1 MANDRRRQHNERV
14 GGNGTRIAGTIATC
28 VDRLC
33 VHVQFEET
41 IREGNIDDA
50 NSPEPR
56 DNRFEREDRD
66 DIGLLQ
72 NGILCDQFDGGPS
85 ALLIQVFDF
94 KAMVLDVV
102 RERVGDLQ
110 HHAKQRHF
118 DVIHAIDGDCPGIRA
133 LSRP

>member
-1 MANDRRRQHNERV
+1 MANNRRRQHNERV
-14 GGNGTRIAGTIATC
+14 GGNGARIAGTIAAC

-33 VHVQFEET
+33 VHVQLEET
-41 IREGNIDDA
+41 FCEGNIDDA

-56 DNRFEREDRD
+56 DNRFERENRD

-72 NGILCDQFDGGPS
+72 NGILCNHFDGGPS

-94 KAMVLDVV
+94 KAMAFDVV
-102 RERVGDLQ
+102 GERVGDFQ
-110 HHAKQRHF
+110 HHAEQRHF

-133 LSRP
+133 LARP